1 MTAVGAVSSLLRYP
15 VKSML
20 GEKLAVVDVAEGGVS
35 GDRAYALVDDETGKV
50 VSVKRPRRWGRI
62 FELTATSGGAASG
75 EGGGVTVAFPDG
87 RRLAVDDPALPGA
100 LGDFFGRS
108 VSIATVPPPDARFDE
123 AWVRELKDGASPYF
137 GVPSRTEEGDELVE
151 AGTFMSGLGNF
162 FNFGTVHVVTTGTL
176 RRLAELAPDSRIDAD
191 RFRPNIVVE
200 TEDDGFVE
208 TAWQGR
214 TLAVGPVRL
223 SVSFTVPRC
232 VMTTLPQG
240 DLPADPEVLRT
251 ITRHNAVD
259 TFSTGVAYPC
269 VGVYAD
275 VTVAGR
281 VAVGDAVGVVE

>member
-1 MTAVGAVSSLLRYP
+1 VNTAVGAIDALMRFP

-20 GEKLAVVDVAEGGVS
+20 GEEVDAIDLLAGGGVV
-35 GDRAYALVDDETGKV
+35 GDRAYALIDDETGKV

-62 FELTATSGGAASG
+62 FELTAMSDGD
-75 EGGGVTVAFPDG
+75 GVIVAFPEGDRIAIG
-87 RRLAVDDPALPGA
+87 DPDLPRRLSG
-100 LGDFFGRS
+100 FFGRDVS
-108 VSIATVPPPDARFDE
+108 VATMPPPGATFDE
-123 AWVRELKDGASPYF
+123 AWVRDLKNDAGPYF
-137 GVPSRTEEGDELVE
+137 DIPSRIEEGDELVD

-162 FNFGTVHVVTTGTL
+162 FNFGAVHIVTSSTI
-176 RRLAELAPDSRIDAD
+176 RRLAELAPDSRIDAR

-200 TEDDGFVE
+200 TDDDGFVE

-214 TLAVGPVRL
+214 VLTIGAVRL

-251 ITRHNAVD
+251 IARHNAVD

-275 VTVAGR
+275 VTTPGR
-281 VAVGDAVGVVE
+281 VAVGDEVAIT

>member
-1 MTAVGAVSSLLRYP
+1 MTIVGAVSSLMRYP

-20 GEKLAVVDVAEGGVS
+20 GEELAVVDVSPGGVR
-35 GDRAYALVDDETGKV
+35 GDRAYALVDEETGKV

-62 FELTATSGGAASG
+62 FELGATTSGGAG
-75 EGGGVTVAFPDG
+75 RREGGGVTVAFPDG
-87 RRLAVDDPALPGA
+87 RQVGIDDAALPG
-100 LGDFFGRS
+100 LLSDFFGRS
-108 VSIATVPPPDARFDE
+108 VSIATVPPPGATFDE
-123 AWVRELKDGASPYF
+123 AWVRELKDEAGPYF
-137 GVPSRTEEGDELVE
+137 DVPSRVEEGDEVVD

-162 FNFGTVHVVTTGTL
+162 FNFGAVHVVTTSTL
-176 RRLAELAPDSRIDAD
+176 RRLAELAPDSRIDAR
-191 RFRPNIVVE
+191 RFRPNIVVD

-214 TLAVGPVRL
+214 ALRVGPVEL
-223 SVSFTVPRC
+223 TVSFTVPRC
-232 VMTTLPQG
+232 VMTTLPQA
-240 DLPADPEVLRT
+240 DLPADPDVLRT

-281 VAVGDAVGVVE
+281 VAAGDTVAVV